1 MPDSEQVRADVASLL
16 NVLSDGGVGIVPL
29 DVAYAICA
37 SRADGIE
44 RIFAAKQRSYEKPS
58 GMLGNAALSRA
69 IHCMDDWK
77 HGLVEQLI
85 NVDGIPFSVVAPF
98 ATDHPMF
105 ASVEPFVMRNSSKQG
120 TLDMLLNAGVLHDEI
135 AVQSAS
141 LNMPVFGSSANASLS
156 GSKYNL
162 LDIDEPVRN
171 AADICFD
178 YGQSKYA
185 NKHGRSSTIIDFRN
199 FAVVR
204 EGVIFADV
212 CSAFARHGIVLQS
225 NNCTAR

>member
-1 MPDSEQVRADVASLL
+1 MQADVASLL
-16 NVLSDGGVGIVPL
+16 EVLSDGGVGIVPL

-37 SRADGIE
+37 SRAEGIK
-44 RIFAAKQRSYEKPS
+44 RIFTAKKRSYEKPS

-69 IHCMDDWK
+69 IHHMDNWK
-77 HGLVEQLI
+77 HDLVEQLI
-85 NVDGIPFSVVAPF
+85 NVEGIPVSVVAPF
-98 ATDHPMF
+98 DTDHSMF
-105 ASVEPFVMRNSSKQG
+105 ASVDPFVMRNSSKQG

-135 AVQSAS
+135 AIQSAS
-141 LNMPVFGSSANASLS
+141 RKMPVFGSSANASLS
-156 GSKYNL
+156 GSKYDL
-162 LDIDEPVRN
+162 SAIDEPVRN

-185 NKHGRSSTIIDFRN
+185 NKRGRSSTIIDFRS

-225 NNCTAR
+225 DNSTAS